1 MAKKQSID
9 TGAAFEADLAAELE
23 NAEFRAIFEREY
35 ALARATAA
43 VMEAVEKE
51 IERQHLSKAEVARR
65 IGRKREAVS
74 RLLSGNA
81 QTNPNLETIGELLYA
96 VGLEAEITIKRAP
109 QRKHA
114 AEPLRVKLSA

>member
-96 VGLEAEITIKRAP
+96 VGP
-109 QRKHA
+109 
-114 AEPLRVKLSA
+114 